1 MAWNATSSAEGEGMA
16 EVVRRRLRITGQVQG
31 VFFRAATREVA
42 RREGVTGWV
51 QNMPDRAVVA
61 ELQGPPEAVHA
72 VEAFCQDGPAG
83 ARVADLIAVDIDVLD
98 GESGFDTR

>member
-1 MAWNATSSAEGEGMA
+1 GEGMA

-51 QNMPDRAVVA
+51 QNMPDGAVVA
-61 ELQGPPEAVHA
+61 ELQGPPEAVRA
-72 VEAFCQDGPAG
+72 VESFCHQGPPG
-83 ARVADLIAVDIDVLD
+83 ARVANLVAVDIDVID
-98 GESGFDTR
+98 GESRFDMR